1 MVHDVRAAVDFLV
14 DGKGASQGDMPVV
27 RKDQVYLL
35 GYSQGG
41 MVALYAAALDERIT
55 GVASFCGFTPLRTDT
70 DAKHTG
76 GIRRLWQWH
85 AIQPLLGLFDG
96 REAQIPYDFEDVLTL
111 IAPRPC
117 LVYSPRR
124 DRDADFEEIKTCVDR
139 ARNAWE
145 RVDGAN
151 GLTHLTPDDVNRFQ
165 ADQHQVFI
173 KWVQGTASDR

>member
-1 MVHDVRAAVDFLV
+1 MVHDVHAAVDFLV
-14 DGKGASQGDMPVV
+14 DGKGASQDAMPAV

-41 MVALYAAALDERIT
+41 MVVLYAAALDERVA

-85 AIQPLLGLFDG
+85 AVQPLLGLFHG
-96 REAQIPYDFEDVLTL
+96 REAQIPYDFDDVLAL

-117 LVYSPRR
+117 MVHSPRR
-124 DRDADFEEIKTCVDR
+124 DRDADFEEVKTCVDR
-139 ARNAWE
+139 ARSAWQN
-145 RVDGAN
+145 VDRTKN
-151 GLTHLTPDDVNRFQ
+151 LTHLMPDDVNRFQ
-165 ADQHQVFI
+165 ADQHQAFI
-173 KWVQGTASDR
+173 KWFQSTKE